1 MGDRH
6 MHDPRHPRVAGRA
19 EQDPGVGH
27 RRLVVDRASRK
38 AHPVRVV
45 QRPGAAERG
54 GQPGRIGEVERAD
67 LDRRATGG
75 APRVPGDRPH
85 RAARGQEMPGDR
97 RPRVAERAGD
107 DVETTRHGPLPA
119 RLTGCRARHADPLS

>member
-1 MGDRH
+1 M
-6 MHDPRHPRVAGRA
+6 
-19 EQDPGVGH
+19 Q
-27 RRLVVDRASRK
+27 RLLRK
-38 AHPVRVV
+38 A
-45 QRPGAAERG
+45 
-54 GQPGRIGEVERAD
+54 RIGEVERAD

-107 DVETTRHGPLPA
+107 DVEAIRYWPLPA
-119 RLTGCRARHADPLS
+119 RLTGCRARHADPLSWAVIPVAAMQVTDQGLS